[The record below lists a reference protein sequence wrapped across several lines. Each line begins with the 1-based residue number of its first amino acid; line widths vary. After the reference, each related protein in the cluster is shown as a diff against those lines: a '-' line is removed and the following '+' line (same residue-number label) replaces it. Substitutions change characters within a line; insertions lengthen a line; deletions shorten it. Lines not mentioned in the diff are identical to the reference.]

1 MRAPVI
7 YSRICEF
14 TLAEAVS
21 EYDHMYLPLSTLSE
35 LHEYEMEAVGRGA
48 LPVDDSSCLRHESRA
63 QNLRTGEFSRGMVG
77 SAGTCQ
83 PCGLHPT
90 HQTTITQVQGYEQ
103 TRVLRGLNLTSYG
116 DYIAVLPAE
125 RRWVVERPARGSYPS
140 GQKKTF

>member
-83 PCGLHPT
+83 PCGLGRGGGGHFPADGEAPT
-90 HQTTITQVQGYEQ
+90 GESVPH
-103 TRVLRGLNLTSYG
+103 R
-116 DYIAVLPAE
+116 AVC
-125 RRWVVERPARGSYPS
+125 
-140 GQKKTF
+140 